1 MKGGIVVI
9 ACARC
14 PARLAAG
21 ASREAFARQ
30 LEEKGWR
37 MVRGAGGPQRQIV
50 CPNCAKKVEPKDLI
64 EPRHA
69 GATT

>member
-37 MVRGAGGPQRQIV
+37 MERGRTKRSVV
-50 CPNCAKKVEPKDLI
+50 CPDCAKKLKPEELI

-69 GATT
+69 GAAT